1 METFEIFLFTS
12 LIVSSIWLIFVVI
25 SISNENAKLKE
36 RLRNEPESTYN
47 VWLRALSNNLPMI
60 LDNQHGKETK
70 GKKCPW
76 YFEDIAKKMSFK
88 LSDLKPTEK
97 DVALSIQ
104 KQFFDLQKDDLNGYI
119 NALKEKNKRQSTEF
133 EAKEQMYV
141 EKIRHLEKEVLYQKR
156 RVEDFEKRFYKEINK
171 ESKDE
176 QKILLFMTKE
186 EEYIL
191 DSIEQIIEKIKSNKK
206 SK

>member
-1 METFEIFLFTS
+1 METLKLVFYILGSAAFLGLIIFF
-12 LIVSSIWLIFVVI
+12 IALIFTKDDGIDLEQGRINYLSREV
-25 SISNENAKLKE
+25 E
-36 RLRNEPESTYN
+36 RL
-47 VWLRALSNNLPMI
+47 
-60 LDNQHGKETK
+60 D
-70 GKKCPW
+70 KKIDE
-76 YFEDIAKKMSFK
+76 YDLYKINTEIKTFSA
-88 LSDLKPTEK
+88 SDLIPTEK

-156 RVEDFEKRFYKEINK
+156 CVEDFEKRFYKEINK